1 MNAFSNNH
9 DVSMDHTVS
18 QDESHYNVRFILL
31 VSIVAALGGLLF
43 GFDTAIISGTI
54 PYITTYFNLDAYLLG
69 WAVSS
74 IVAGC
79 VLGAAAAGKLAET
92 YGRRFVLLI
101 CAILFALSAVG
112 VSLSDSLTV
121 FISFRII
128 GGLGVGAAAMV
139 SPMYIAEMAPATWRG
154 RLVAIYQL
162 AIVTGIL
169 LAYLSNYLLADT
181 GHNNW
186 RWMFAA
192 QLLPAFLF
200 GALLLLV
207 PETPRWLAKVKR
219 EGRAKDILRKTG
231 GEAYSQSE
239 FSRIRRSFGEGERIT
254 VADLFSPIY
263 WPIVLIGVMLAV
275 FQQITGINA
284 ILYYAPVIFKETGIE
299 MTNSLLQ
306 TIGIGVIIVLSTFIA
321 IAFVDRVGRRKLLL
335 WGSALM
341 GVSLL
346 AVSLCFHYQYFG
358 NYIVLIA
365 MLVYVGTF
373 GATLGAVTWVYLSE
387 IFPNRIRGL
396 ALSVSTVVL
405 WLADFL
411 VTYAFPIMA
420 KELGT
425 AITLISYAAFC
436 GVAFIYIWLKLPE
449 TKNKSLEDIEKLLI
463 KSK

>member
-1 MNAFSNNH
+1 MNPETSLHSTTMAS
-9 DVSMDHTVS
+9 
-18 QDESHYNVRFILL
+18 EAEHYNTSFIIL

-54 PYITTYFNLDAYLLG
+54 PYITTYFDLDAHMLG

-79 VLGAAAAGKLAET
+79 VFGAMVAGMLAER

-101 CAILFALSAVG
+101 CALLFAISAIG
-112 VSLSDSLTV
+112 VSVSETLSV
-121 FISFRII
+121 FISFRVV

-139 SPMYIAEMAPATWRG
+139 SPMYIAEMAPAPWRG
-154 RLVAIYQL
+154 RLVATYQL

-169 LAYLSNYLLADT
+169 LAYLSNYLLADM
-181 GHNNW
+181 GDHNW
-186 RWMFAA
+186 RWMFGA
-192 QLLPAFLF
+192 QLAPAVLF
-200 GALLLLV
+200 GLLLLFV
-207 PETPRWLAKVKR
+207 PETPRWLAKMKR
-219 EGRAKDILRKTG
+219 DDRACAILRKTG
-231 GEAYSQSE
+231 GEVYSRLEFIKIQQSL
-239 FSRIRRSFGEGERIT
+239 GEGKKA
-254 VADLFSPIY
+254 VFSDLFSPIY
-263 WPIVLIGVMLAV
+263 FPVVLIGVMLAI
-275 FQQITGINA
+275 FQQVTGINA

-299 MTNSLLQ
+299 TSNSLLQ
-306 TIGIGVIIVLSTFIA
+306 TIGIGVIIVLATFIA
-321 IAFVDRVGRRKLLL
+321 IAFVDRIGRRKLLL
-335 WGSALM
+335 YGCVLM
-341 GVSLL
+341 GLSL
-346 AVSLCFHYQYFG
+346 ATVSLCFHYRYFD
-358 NYIVLIA
+358 NYIVLMA

-396 ALSVSTVVL
+396 ALSVATVVL
-405 WLADFL
+405 WLADFI

-425 AITLISYAAFC
+425 AMTLITYAVFC
-436 GVAFIYIWLKLPE
+436 GSAFIYILLKLPE